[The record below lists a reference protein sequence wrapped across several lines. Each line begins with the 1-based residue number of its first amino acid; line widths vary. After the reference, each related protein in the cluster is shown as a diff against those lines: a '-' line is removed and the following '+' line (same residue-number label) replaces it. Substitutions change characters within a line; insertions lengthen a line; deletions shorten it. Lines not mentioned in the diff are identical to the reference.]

1 MTITEWSNEFS
12 ENLVELMKDRRISQ
26 LELAQESGG
35 SVGSI
40 SAYIHKT
47 SLPGIKAILNI
58 AFALDV
64 DVSELIDFGDTI
76 D

>member
-1 MTITEWSNEFS
+1 MTITEWSSEFS

-26 LELAQESGG
+26 LELAQESGV

-47 SLPGIKAILNI
+47 SLPGVKAMLNI

>member
-1 MTITEWSNEFS
+1 MTITEWSSEFS

-26 LELAQESGG
+26 LELAQESGV

-47 SLPGIKAILNI
+47 SLPGVKAILNI

>member
-1 MTITEWSNEFS
+1 MTINEWSDCFS
-12 ENLVELMKDRRISQ
+12 ENLLELMADRRISQ
-26 LELAQESGG
+26 NELAKDCDL

-40 SAYIHKT
+40 SAYINKK

-64 DVSELIDFGDTI
+64 DVDELIDFGDI
-76 D
+76 IE

>member
-1 MTITEWSNEFS
+1 MTISEWSDCFS
-12 ENLVELMKDRRISQ
+12 ENLLELMEDRRMSQ
-26 LELAQESGG
+26 ADLAQESGVA
-35 SVGSI
+35 VGSI
-40 SAYIHKT
+40 SSYVNKK

-64 DVSELIDFGDTI
+64 DVAELIDFGDTI

>member
-1 MTITEWSNEFS
+1 MTLKDWTDNFGETLAEF
-12 ENLVELMKDRRISQ
+12 LDDRKMSQ
-26 LELAQESGG
+26 LELSEYSGV

-40 SAYIHKT
+40 SSYVNKRAQ
-47 SLPGIKAILNI
+47 PGVKAIINI
-58 AFALDV
+58 AYALDV